1 MTLDASFA
9 NQKLIVKK
17 LNTTNPE
24 LIKKMNNIGL
34 YENQIVKILNKKSN
48 KHIVHI
54 QIYNIEYAF
63 RISDLKFI
71 DFDYVK

>member
-1 MTLDASFA
+1 MMLDNTFI

-17 LNTTNPE
+17 INTTDPE

-34 YENQIVKILNKKSN
+34 YENQEIIVLNKKSN

-63 RISDLKFI
+63 RIKDLKFI
-71 DFDYVK
+71 DFDYAK